1 MEDRG
6 GAALSSAAPATPQ
19 AAPRVA
25 APTLESRPD
34 DAVRQARLDAMK
46 RRATGLLAV
55 AAAVFAVASALEGRY
70 PWLGYIRATA
80 EASLVGGLA
89 DWFAVTALFRHP
101 LGLPIPHT
109 AIVARRKDHIGRV
122 LGTFVQNHFLSR
134 DVIAANFA
142 VVRPAERAARWLA
155 DPEHSR

>member
-34 DAVRQARLDAMK
+34 DAVRQARLDKMK

-55 AAAVFAVASALEGRY
+55 AAAAFGAASAFEGRY
-70 PWLGYIRATA
+70 PWLGYVRATA

-89 DWFAVTALFRHP
+89 GWVAGTAPFRP
-101 LGLPIPHT
+101 SLRIPISHH
-109 AIVARRKDHIGRV
+109 AHLAARQEPIGPV
-122 LGTFVQNHFLSR
+122 LGH
-134 DVIAANFA
+134 
-142 VVRPAERAARWLA
+142 
-155 DPEHSR
+155 